1 MVIWKMSLDN
11 IVTTRLAILLDVNEE
26 GLPEILIDKPEISV
40 DITDIIILK
49 PIVWAWQENMMEWP

>member
-1 MVIWKMSLDN
+1 MSLDD
-11 IVTTRLAILLDVNEE
+11 IETTRLAILLDVDEG

-49 PIVWAWQENMMEWP
+49 PIV